1 MDQRRNHRKFSRH
14 RLEAEIE
21 IGDGFTG
28 GELIFDSHDVS
39 KGGLFLKSDLLFE
52 VGKVFWIS
60 FTFPGTQMAVRTR
73 GQVVWVKR
81 NPDEND
87 PTDQAGMG
95 IQFMDL
101 SETEQAALDAY
112 LSED

>member
-1 MDQRRNHRKFSRH
+1 MDQQRNHRQHARH
-14 RLEAEIE
+14 HLEAEIE

-28 GELIFDSHDVS
+28 GELTFDSHDVS

-52 VGKVFWIS
+52 VGETFWIS
-60 FTFPGTQMAVRTR
+60 FAFPGTEMAVRTR

-95 IQFMDL
+95 VKFLDL
-101 SETEQAALDAY
+101 SEAEQAALDAY